1 MSKEFNEVHLNHFNA
16 QEGAY
21 SVVTERESKID
32 SQITITGKEKTIA
45 LEHFGEENI
54 HKGPAKNNKKLANKE
69 FNLFPSGEVISL
81 NIVFP
86 KPKKKEVRIYLN
98 KEKFKPKTNDIWFIF
113 KRENKIWIG
122 SYNQNQWDAI
132 SQENSSQITN
142 DVSISDETNNSDL
155 SKEIKRMVDTAF
167 NTAKNADGS
176 LTTSKKKIKDAESFT
191 KKSLFEY
198 IEQLIETQKGKCA
211 LTGLTLFYD
220 GNHTDDA
227 RRVSLDRID
236 SNGHYEKGNLQVVCK
251 FANNWKG
258 ANDNAEF
265 LRLIRLIQN
274 QNG

>member
-1 MSKEFNEVHLNHFNA
+1 MSKEFDEVQLSYFKA

-21 SVVTERESKID
+21 SEVTETEGKKD
-32 SQITITGKEKTIA
+32 SQITFTGREKTIV
-45 LEHFGEENI
+45 LNYFGEENI
-54 HKGPAKNNKKLANKE
+54 LKGPVRSDKDLAKKD
-69 FNLFPSGEVISL
+69 FHLFPSGKIITL
-81 NIVFP
+81 NMVFP
-86 KPKKKEVRIYLN
+86 KPPKNEIRIYL
-98 KEKFKPKTNDIWFIF
+98 KKTIFKPNKNDIWFIF
-113 KRENKIWIG
+113 IRENKIWIG
-122 SYNQNQWDAI
+122 SHSQDEWDEI
-132 SQENSSQITN
+132 TTPSKKTN
-142 DVSISDETNNSDL
+142 DVIKSDETTRSDL
-155 SKEIKRMVDTAF
+155 IKSIKRMVDTAF

-176 LTTSKKKIKDAESFT
+176 LTTSPKKIKDAESFT
-191 KKSLFEY
+191 QKSLFEY

-265 LRLIRLIQN
+265 LRLIHLIQN
-274 QNG
+274 QNS